1 VTATVALPFRV
12 GTRTLARIRRRL
24 VRVPVSL
31 EAGLAG
37 EPPRL
42 PALPDDADGYVVTAL
57 PAQVQ
62 DSLARHTGLRPFVRQ
77 RYRRSYASLE
87 GGFDSYLG
95 RFSSKSRS
103 TLKRKLRKLTEASGG
118 SLDVRSYSTPD
129 EAEVFYRLAR
139 DLSAK
144 TYQER
149 LLAYGLPEGEAA
161 LAEMREQ
168 AAQGAMRGWL
178 LFLHGKPISYLY
190 APAEGGTLLYAYLGY
205 DPDFAD
211 LSPGTVLQLEAM
223 RMLMEE
229 GRFALF
235 DFTGGEGRH
244 KQQFETGGIECVD
257 LLLLRPTLANLA
269 AGHAL
274 NGFDAAVA
282 LAKRMVRARP
292 ATR

>member
-1 VTATVALPFRV
+1 MTATIALPFRV

-24 VRVPVSL
+24 IQVPVPL
-31 EAGLAG
+31 EAALAG
-37 EPPRL
+37 EPPQL
-42 PALPDDADGYVVTAL
+42 PALPEGADGYVVTAL
-57 PAQVQ
+57 PAAAQASV
-62 DSLARHTGLRPFVRQ
+62 ARQSGLRPFVRQ

-87 GGFDSYLG
+87 GSFDAYLG
-95 RFSSKSRS
+95 RFSAKSRS
-103 TLKRKLRKLTEASGG
+103 TMKRKLRKLAEASAG
-118 SLDVRSYSTPD
+118 SLDVRIYSTPD
-129 EAEVFYRLAR
+129 EAEVFHRLAR
-139 DLSAK
+139 ELSAR

-161 LAEMREQ
+161 LAEMRER
-168 AAQGAMRGWL
+168 AARGAMRGWL

-190 APAEGGTLLYAYLGY
+190 APAEGSTLLYAFLGY
-205 DPDFAD
+205 DPDYAD

-269 AGHAL
+269 AGYAL

-282 LAKRMVRARP
+282 LAKRALRP
-292 ATR
+292 LRR